1 MPVIWGLAN
10 PKLGERE
17 VMTALLQA
25 DHHLIRAGQV
35 LLGDKGFAGH
45 EFEALITEQL
55 GAHFVRPDRADE
67 PARFGKLGRV
77 RQWVEAIFDT
87 LKGQL
92 DLEAHGARTLPGVFA
107 RVAQRLLALAAVI
120 WHNWTI
126 GAPVKRSMI
135 AYDH

>member
-1 MPVIWGLAN
+1 MIWGLAN

-17 VMTALLQA
+17 VMAALLDA
-25 DHHLIRAGQV
+25 DHHLVRAGQV
-35 LLGDKGFAGH
+35 LLGDKGFAGRD
-45 EFEALITEQL
+45 FERFVTDQL
-55 GAHFVRPDRADE
+55 GAQFVRPDRANE

-77 RQWVEAIFDT
+77 RQWVEAVFDT

-92 DLEAHGARTLPGVFA
+92 DLEAHGGRTLAGVFV
-107 RVAQRLLALAAVI
+107 RVAQRLLALTVAI

-126 GAPVKRSMI
+126 DAPVKRSLI